1 MMGGRE
7 LMLIEGEI
15 TNDLL
20 TLIYIFATIII
31 IYVIIFLILFIFHRK
46 GEAYKKKQK
55 IEMNRYN
62 QERMLMI
69 QESEKKPNQQDDIKH
84 NPT

>member
-1 MMGGRE
+1 MQ

-15 TNDLL
+15 TEELL
-20 TLIYIFATIII
+20 TLTYTLITIII
-31 IYVIIFLILFIFHRK
+31 IYVIIFLMLFIFYRK
-46 GEAYKKKQK
+46 GEAYKKKKQK

-62 QERMLMI
+62 QERMSMI